1 MRAPVGD
8 GDGENSLKRI
18 VLSVVLAVL
27 VAPQLTANTWLKSIA
42 AAQKKAKETN
52 RLIFVDLF
60 ADWCG
65 WCHRMEREVFP
76 SEGFQKATQNMVL
89 LRVNI
94 EDGAEGAQLAR
105 QFQATQLPTFLI
117 LTPDMTIAGLI
128 KGYAPAPTF
137 VKVLDETQVKYK
149 DFLKRIKAEPTF
161 GKDYEKR
168 LELAKEFTSR
178 HSFKEGET
186 RLRQLVSEKGVPP
199 AIRDQ
204 AYYDLAVSQYLQS
217 KFDDS
222 LKTIKSFSSVQS
234 KGESIERARLLASDI
249 YLKQG
254 NLLGAANELR
264 QFKAS
269 YPNSPFVQNVNMMLP
284 AIERTLAAKK

>member
-1 MRAPVGD
+1 
-8 GDGENSLKRI
+8 LKRI
-18 VLSVVLAVL
+18 VLSAVLAVL
-27 VAPQLTANTWLKSIA
+27 LAPQLAAEPWLKSVA

-76 SEGFQKATQNMVL
+76 SEAFQKATANMVL
-89 LRVNI
+89 LRVDT
-94 EDGAEGAQLAR
+94 EDGGEGSQLAR
-105 QFQATQLPTFLI
+105 QFQATQLPTFLL

-137 VKVLDETQVKYK
+137 VKVLDETYAKYK
-149 DFLKRIKAEPTF
+149 DFLKKVKSEATF
-161 GKDYEKR
+161 AKDYTKR
-168 LELAKEFTSR
+168 LDLAREFTSR
-178 HSFKEGET
+178 HAFKEGEK
-186 RLRQLVSEKGVPP
+186 RLQAILAEKGVPP

-204 AYYDLAVSQYLQS
+204 AYYDLAVSQYLQL
-217 KFDDS
+217 KYDDS
-222 LKTIKSFSSVQS
+222 LKTIRSFTGTQS
-234 KGESIERARLLASDI
+234 KGEPVERAHLLASDI

-269 YPNSPFVQNVNMMLP
+269 FPNSQFLQNVNMMLP
-284 AIERTLAAKK
+284 AIERTLAAKQ